1 MESMS
6 NPIPSISMLLVED
19 EELTRDLLADIL
31 TKKYPEIPLYAA
43 INGRRGLEL
52 FKSHTP
58 NIVITDINMPEMGGV
73 QMASK
78 IRVIK
83 PDTKFIVL
91 TGTIEKNDLQD
102 SVEKGFEFDHFIVKP
117 VIFQELFAAIEQCF
131 GEITQYQA

>member
-31 TKKYPEIPLYAA
+31 DKKYPEVPLYTA
-43 INGRRGLEL
+43 INGRTGLEL

-58 NIVITDINMPEMGGV
+58 NIVITDINMPKMGGV

-91 TGTIEKNDLQD
+91 TGTCEKMICRIQSKRVLNSIIL
-102 SVEKGFEFDHFIVKP
+102 
-117 VIFQELFAAIEQCF
+117 
-131 GEITQYQA
+131 